1 MAGKKTGADAIAK
14 PLANAAVPASRTAA
28 RPKLATTR
36 AEGHLPATPP
46 FPWEMIYLFARIFY
60 DMRSRCEEALK
71 PHGVTTMQF
80 TIMAT
85 LERWN
90 GLSSA
95 ELSRRF
101 NVTPQTM
108 GEMIGNLERRLLV
121 ERKQD
126 PANRRALRLNLT
138 ASGRKLVKLCN
149 TAMDKVETQMLKG
162 LSRREVEELRER
174 LLSLNAHLGIGQ
186 DRP

>member
-1 MAGKKTGADAIAK
+1 MRAKKSDADS
-14 PLANAAVPASRTAA
+14 N
-28 RPKLATTR
+28 R
-36 AEGHLPATPP
+36 APSAPP

-60 DMRSRCEEALK
+60 DMRVRCEEALK
-71 PHGVTTMQF
+71 PHAVTTMQF

-121 ERKQD
+121 ERRQD
-126 PANRRALRLNLT
+126 PANRRALRLSLT
-138 ASGRKLVKLCN
+138 TNGKRLVKLCN
-149 TAMDKVETQMLKG
+149 AAMDKVETQMLKG
-162 LSRREVEELRER
+162 LSKREVEELRER
-174 LLSLNAHLGIGQ
+174 MLSLADHLGIG
-186 DRP
+186 REGE